1 MARPQAPAPPQ
12 PGASPYA
19 QESLALLYQG
29 FFTGIV
35 RIQSG
40 RQQIANADG
49 FRRRMVEALAE
60 VNRESIKRNYAREHT
75 IETDFAIVAFLDEV
89 ILSSH
94 DPCRDEW
101 AQKPLQDEL
110 FGISVAGELFYAR
123 LEKLLTRQDSPE
135 LADMLEVF
143 YLCLLL
149 GFKGKYIIG
158 GGSELHVLMDRVGQR
173 IERIRGSRPLLS
185 PNGGIPGEVIAA
197 AAPDTLANTLLRTG
211 IGSVGLSVV
220 LFLLFLL
227 LLVFK
232 GSNVRDA
239 IAKSLT

>member
-1 MARPQAPAPPQ
+1 MARPHLPTFTQT
-12 PGASPYA
+12 GSPLT
-19 QESLALLYQG
+19 QENLALLYQG

-40 RQQIANADG
+40 RQPIANADG

-60 VNRESIKRNYAREHT
+60 VNREAIKRNYAREHT

-94 DPCRDEW
+94 DPCRNEW

-110 FGISVAGELFYAR
+110 FGISVAGELFYTR

-135 LADMLEVF
+135 LADILEVF

-149 GFKGKYIIG
+149 GFKGRYIIG

-173 IERIRGSRPLLS
+173 IDRIRGQNRALS
-185 PNGGIPGEVIAA
+185 PQGGIPEQVIAA
-197 AAPDTLANTLLRTG
+197 VAPDSLAHTLLRTG
-211 IGSVGLSVV
+211 LGSIALSIV
-220 LFLLFLL
+220 LFLLFLIL
-227 LLVFK
+227 LISK
-232 GSNVRDA
+232 GGGVREA
-239 IAKSLT
+239 LERNLT

>member
-1 MARPQAPAPPQ
+1 MARPQPPTPSQ
-12 PGASPYA
+12 TAAALPR
-19 QESLALLYQG
+19 ENLALLYQG

-49 FRRRMVEALAE
+49 FRRRMVEALTE
-60 VNRESIKRNYAREHT
+60 VNREAIKRNYAREHT

-94 DPCRDEW
+94 DPCRNEW

-173 IERIRGSRPLLS
+173 IERMRGRSPLLS
-185 PNGGIPGEVIAA
+185 PQGGIPGEVIVA
-197 AAPDTLANTLLRTG
+197 AAPDALANTLLRTG
-211 IGSVGLSVV
+211 LGSVGLAIV
-220 LFLLFLL
+220 LFLLFTLL
-227 LLVFK
+227 LILK
-232 GSNVRDA
+232 SGNVRDA
-239 IAKSLT
+239 VAKSLT